1 MCLKVGIIIRHAI
14 GPDQGLLELTGL
26 LSGTQS
32 LKCGGDTERGYSAR
46 DNETPERSPKAKVRL
61 GYDVRDDWI
70 YKYIHVAQSLFLL
83 GIISLQQCIT
93 IRSIFLQLSSI
104 YRSSS
109 ILSSHCRKH
118 KFKRF
123 ASQYRKPFKC
133 NIIKIFYI
141 WNEFEV
147 NNDKKKKKI
156 FVCLFVWFLN
166 VLVNY

>member
-1 MCLKVGIIIRHAI
+1 MTSH
-14 GPDQGLLELTGL
+14 QGLLELTGL
-26 LSGTQS
+26 LIGTQS

-70 YKYIHVAQSLFLL
+70 YKYIHVEQSLFLL

-133 NIIKIFYI
+133 NIIQIFYI

-147 NNDKKKKKI
+147 NNDKKKKKKRKKKKKKGKKKKKKMLYRCTQSI
-156 FVCLFVWFLN
+156 
-166 VLVNY
+166 